1 MQIQLMSE
9 ILLPDVMD
17 IEQRA
22 YPWPWTERMFRDSLN
37 SGYLCHVLAD
47 AGQLLGYTVIY
58 VAVGECHILNICVEP
73 EKQGLGL
80 GRMLLRHA
88 LECAVDHGAEQAFL
102 EVRPSN
108 IAAMRLY
115 ESMGFVQVGLR
126 KEYYPAGNAREDA
139 LVYQADLSGFGSP
152 QQPTVGGFDR

>member
-1 MQIQLMSE
+1 MQFQLMTE
-9 ILLPDVMD
+9 ALLPAVMD
-17 IEQRA
+17 IEERA
-22 YPWPWTERMFRDSLN
+22 YRWPWTEGMFRDSLN
-37 SGYLCHVLAD
+37 SGYLCHVLVD

-88 LECAVDHGAEQAFL
+88 LECAVHHGAEQSFL

-108 IAAMRLY
+108 LSAIRLY
-115 ESMGFVQVGLR
+115 ESMGYVQVGLR
-126 KEYYPAGNAREDA
+126 KEYYPAGDAREDA
-139 LVYQADLSGFGSP
+139 LVYQADLAGFS
-152 QQPTVGGFDR
+152 RSK

>member
-1 MQIQLMSE
+1 MQFQLMTE
-9 ILLPDVMD
+9 ALLPAVMD
-17 IEQRA
+17 IEERA
-22 YPWPWTERMFRDSLN
+22 YPWPWTEGMFRDSLN

-73 EKQGLGL
+73 DKQGLGL

-88 LECAVDHGAEQAFL
+88 LECAVDLGAEQSFL

-108 IAAMRLY
+108 VSAIRLY
-115 ESMGFVQVGLR
+115 ESMGYVQVGR
-126 KEYYPAGNAREDA
+126 RRDYYPAGDTREDA
-139 LVYQADLSGFGSP
+139 LVYQLDLQGL
-152 QQPTVGGFDR
+152 QR

>member
-1 MQIQLMSE
+1 MQFQLMSE
-9 ILLPDVMD
+9 ALLPAVMD
-17 IEQRA
+17 IEERA
-22 YPWPWTERMFRDSLN
+22 YPWPWTLGMFRDSLN

-73 EKQGLGL
+73 EKHGKGL

-88 LECAVDHGAEQAFL
+88 LECAIDHGAEQAFL

-108 IAAMRLY
+108 TAAIRLY

-126 KEYYPAGNAREDA
+126 KDYYPAGDLREDA
-139 LVYQADLSGFGSP
+139 LVYQLDL
-152 QQPTVGGFDR
+152 GGLARSK

>member
-1 MQIQLMSE
+1 MQIQPMSE
-9 ILLPDVMD
+9 TLLPAVMD
-17 IEQRA
+17 IESRA
-22 YPWPWTERMFRDSLN
+22 YRWPWTEGMFRDSLN

-73 EKQGLGL
+73 EKHGLGL

-88 LECAVDHGAEQAFL
+88 LECAIDHGADQAFL

-108 IAAMRLY
+108 PPAIRLY
-115 ESMGFVQVGLR
+115 ESMGFIQVGLR
-126 KEYYPAGNAREDA
+126 KDYYPAGDTREDA
-139 LVYQADLSGFGSP
+139 LVYQLDLQGLARSK
-152 QQPTVGGFDR
+152 

>member
-1 MQIQLMSE
+1 MTE
-9 ILLPDVMD
+9 ALLPAVMD
-17 IEQRA
+17 IEARA
-22 YPWPWTERMFRDSLN
+22 YPWPWTEGMFRDSLN

-73 EKQGLGL
+73 DKHGLGL

-88 LECAVDHGAEQAFL
+88 LECAVDLGAEQSFL

-108 IAAMRLY
+108 VSAIRLY
-115 ESMGFVQVGLR
+115 ESMGYVQVGRR
-126 KEYYPAGNAREDA
+126 KDYYPAGDAREDA
-139 LVYQADLSGFGSP
+139 LVYLLDLQGL
-152 QQPTVGGFDR
+152 RR

>member
-1 MQIQLMSE
+1 MTE
-9 ILLPDVMD
+9 ALLPAVMD
-17 IEQRA
+17 IEARA
-22 YPWPWTERMFRDSLN
+22 YPWPWTEGMFRDSLN

-73 EKQGLGL
+73 DKHGLGL

-88 LECAVDHGAEQAFL
+88 LECAVDLGAEQSFL

-108 IAAMRLY
+108 VSAIRLY
-115 ESMGFVQVGLR
+115 ESMGYLQVGR
-126 KEYYPAGNAREDA
+126 RRDYYPAGDTREDA
-139 LVYQADLSGFGSP
+139 LVYQLDLQGL
-152 QQPTVGGFDR
+152 RR

>member
-1 MQIQLMSE
+1 MQFQLMTE
-9 ILLPDVMD
+9 GLLPAVMD
-17 IEQRA
+17 IEERA
-22 YPWPWTERMFRDSLN
+22 YRWPWTEGMFRDSLN

-47 AGQLLGYTVIY
+47 SGQLLGYTVIY
-58 VAVGECHILNICVEP
+58 VAVGESHILNICVEP
-73 EKQGLGL
+73 DKQGLGI

-108 IAAMRLY
+108 LPAIGLY

-126 KEYYPAGNAREDA
+126 KEYYPAGDAREDA
-139 LVYQADLSGFGSP
+139 LVYQADLAGFS
-152 QQPTVGGFDR
+152 RSK

>member
-1 MQIQLMSE
+1 MQFQLMTE
-9 ILLPDVMD
+9 ALLPAVMD
-17 IEQRA
+17 IEARA
-22 YPWPWTERMFRDSLN
+22 YPWPWTEGMFRDSLN

-73 EKQGLGL
+73 DKHGLGL

-88 LECAVDHGAEQAFL
+88 LECAVDLGAEQSFL

-108 IAAMRLY
+108 VSAIRLY
-115 ESMGFVQVGLR
+115 ESMGYVQVGRR
-126 KEYYPAGNAREDA
+126 KDYYPAGDAREDA
-139 LVYQADLSGFGSP
+139 LVYLLDLQGL
-152 QQPTVGGFDR
+152 RR

>member
-1 MQIQLMSE
+1 MQFQLMSE
-9 ILLPDVMD
+9 ALLPAVMD
-17 IEQRA
+17 IEERA
-22 YPWPWTERMFRDSLN
+22 YPWPWTLGMFRDSLN

-73 EKQGLGL
+73 EKHGKGL
-80 GRMLLRHA
+80 GRLLLRHA
-88 LECAVDHGAEQAFL
+88 LERAIDHGAEQTFL

-108 IAAMRLY
+108 TAAIGLY

-126 KEYYPAGNAREDA
+126 KDYYPAGDAREDA
-139 LVYQADLSGFGSP
+139 LVYQLDL
-152 QQPTVGGFDR
+152 GGLARSK

>member
-1 MQIQLMSE
+1 MQFQLMTE
-9 ILLPDVMD
+9 ALLPAVMD
-17 IEQRA
+17 IEARA
-22 YPWPWTERMFRDSLN
+22 YPWPWTEGMFRDSLN

-73 EKQGLGL
+73 DKHGLGL

-88 LECAVDHGAEQAFL
+88 LECAVDLGAEQSFL

-108 IAAMRLY
+108 VSAIRLY
-115 ESMGFVQVGLR
+115 ESMGYVQVGRR
-126 KEYYPAGNAREDA
+126 KDYYPAGDTREDA
-139 LVYQADLSGFGSP
+139 LVYLLDLQGL
-152 QQPTVGGFDR
+152 RR

>member
-1 MQIQLMSE
+1 MQFQLMSE
-9 ILLPDVMD
+9 ALLPAVMD
-17 IEQRA
+17 VEQRA
-22 YPWPWTERMFRDSLN
+22 YPWPWTLGMFRDCLN
-37 SGYLCHVLAD
+37 GGYLCHVLAD

-73 EKQGLGL
+73 DCQGRGL

-88 LECAVDHGAEQAFL
+88 LECATDHDAEQAFL

-108 IAAMRLY
+108 ATAIRLY

-126 KEYYPAGNAREDA
+126 KEYYPAGDKREDA
-139 LVYQADLSGFGSP
+139 LVYQLDLTSLL
-152 QQPTVGGFDR
+152 R

>member
-1 MQIQLMSE
+1 MQYQLMSE
-9 ILLPDVMD
+9 ALLPAVME

-22 YPWPWTERMFRDSLN
+22 YPWPWTEGMFRDSLS

-73 EKQGLGL
+73 ECHGRGL

-88 LECAVDHGAEQAFL
+88 LECAIDHGAAQSFL

-108 IAAMRLY
+108 TAAIRLY
-115 ESMGFVQVGLR
+115 ESMGYVQVGRR
-126 KEYYPAGNAREDA
+126 KDYYPAGDQREDA
-139 LVYQADLSGFGSP
+139 LVYQLDLEGLA
-152 QQPTVGGFDR
+152 R

>member
-1 MQIQLMSE
+1 MQYQLMSE
-9 ILLPDVMD
+9 ALLPAVME

-22 YPWPWTERMFRDSLN
+22 YQWPWTEGMFRDSLN
-37 SGYLCHVLAD
+37 SGYLCHVLVD

-73 EKQGLGL
+73 ECHGRGL

-88 LECAVDHGAEQAFL
+88 LECAIDHGAAQSFL

-108 IAAMRLY
+108 TAAIRLY
-115 ESMGFVQVGLR
+115 ESMGFVQVGRR
-126 KEYYPAGNAREDA
+126 KEYYPAGEQREDA
-139 LVYQADLSGFGSP
+139 LVYQLDLEGLA
-152 QQPTVGGFDR
+152 R

>member
-1 MQIQLMSE
+1 MQYQLMSE
-9 ILLPDVMD
+9 ALLPDVME

-22 YPWPWTERMFRDSLN
+22 YQWPWTEGMFRDSLN

-58 VAVGECHILNICVEP
+58 VAVGECHILNICVDP
-73 EKQGLGL
+73 ERHGRGL

-88 LECAVDHGAEQAFL
+88 LECAIDHGAAQSFL

-108 IAAMRLY
+108 IAAICLY
-115 ESMGFVQVGLR
+115 ESMGFVQVGRR
-126 KEYYPAGNAREDA
+126 KDYYPAGDQREDA
-139 LVYQADLSGFGSP
+139 LVYQLDLEGL
-152 QQPTVGGFDR
+152 VR

>member
-1 MQIQLMSE
+1 MQFQLMTE
-9 ILLPDVMD
+9 ALLPAVMD
-17 IEQRA
+17 IEERA
-22 YPWPWTERMFRDSLN
+22 YPWPWTEGMFRDSLN

-73 EKQGLGL
+73 DKHGLGL

-88 LECAVDHGAEQAFL
+88 LECAVDLGAEQSFL

-108 IAAMRLY
+108 VSAIRLY
-115 ESMGFVQVGLR
+115 ESMGYVQVGRR
-126 KEYYPAGNAREDA
+126 KDYYPAGDAREDA
-139 LVYQADLSGFGSP
+139 LVYLLDLQGL
-152 QQPTVGGFDR
+152 RR

>member
-1 MQIQLMSE
+1 MQFQLMTE
-9 ILLPDVMD
+9 ALLPAVMD
-17 IEQRA
+17 IEERA
-22 YPWPWTERMFRDSLN
+22 YSWPWTEGMFRDSLN

-73 EKQGLGL
+73 DKHGLGL

-88 LECAVDHGAEQAFL
+88 LECAVDLGAEQSFL

-108 IAAMRLY
+108 VSAIRLY
-115 ESMGFVQVGLR
+115 ESMGYVQVGR
-126 KEYYPAGNAREDA
+126 RRDYYPAGDTREDA
-139 LVYQADLSGFGSP
+139 LVYQLDLQGL
-152 QQPTVGGFDR
+152 QR